1 MNNFIFMKKKNDQIT
16 YSSNFLVNA
25 SSQTSGDSQI
35 FAKNIPSVN
44 INIDCF
50 LQLLIQLGCYWVLSN
65 DTLGL

>member
-1 MNNFIFMKKKNDQIT
+1 MNNFFLMKKKKDQIT

-35 FAKNIPSVN
+35 IAKNIPPVN